1 MSLRARNR
9 NISSYTQCHPTPC
22 RQRGNFFMRFLR
34 GSFLAHM
41 RRFGLV
47 VEDSPLASTPVTA
60 HIRSLVDVLRE
71 RGINVDHPAE
81 TALLAH
87 EGMPLI
93 PLYVGNRGVARP
105 SDNQIRL
112 CRSPLPPQSTL
123 ADMAA
128 SRLRFAIPGLCIETV
143 DGESYFCIQWVMSQE
158 FLSATFTL
166 PGIGQEARLHH
177 CLPRRINLVFPRD
190 REFVP
195 WPHEDGASS
204 CDGGDVAN
212 LSDLDDE
219 EMDVVAVGGPSLYVA
234 ARGASNTPLRVMY
247 SGDTLAEAAD
257 ELLAAI
263 GRCVDANDFTDV
275 LSEDQNAILYYPRTP
290 EERDSGDGV
299 VRSLGEGVLRDV
311 YQEAFSKVMAGSS
324 RWLTPRFDGKL
335 SLLCV
340 LSLGFGDHYLSA
352 GRQHDIAAL
361 LSIPSMFACCNFCST
376 DGDLRALH
384 PGFIGEWHPA
394 LRAIISAW
402 KTAGPAGNV
411 NKPAIVGHLAS
422 YMDLPIQAI
431 ENRDQRMH
439 DALAVEMVYKAVVAS
454 QGPRH
459 KDMEWLLRGF
469 RLTCR
474 NGFQFPKFVR
484 NTSGGS
490 EAFLTKVMA
499 SLVGPY
505 SLIPRLVF
513 PPSPLAGPIV
523 EAMGGETLA
532 DLFQDYLEQT
542 GVPCPALFEACKPH
556 FTESA
561 DLTRVDSP
569 NFRAQMLTWA
579 VTGQPFLP
587 AGSSGISI
595 MLVDDDDPVY
605 LGGHDTE
612 MRRALVDSGT
622 ISYRTCFQQAR
633 IPASFLLRAAQ
644 AAYTGVEPA
653 SRRKFLHHWLLC
665 QSLGAIGDTHTFT

>member
-1 MSLRARNR
+1 MRGSQQPLAPTISPTLPPATAHPSIQLAPTGTGAPAASTISQVPIATEGAAPIGPYESLRPQQSSLRLELPPLPRPSNAAPAANINSIVNQARLAHSGASQLR
-9 NISSYTQCHPTPC
+9 VPTLTRRHARANISPIARPAATSRPSLPRPPTINSC
-22 RQRGNFFMRFLR
+22 LFVRGTETYLRTLNVILPPVDNEEIFFMRFLR

-112 CRSPLPPQSTL
+112 RLSPLPPQSTL

-158 FLSATFTL
+158 FLSATFRL

-219 EMDVVAVGGPSLYVA
+219 EMDVVASVVHPVAETRLPHLPASIWDDEQPWPPASRGRHPAFTESSVYVA
-234 ARGASNTPLRVMY
+234 ARGASNTPLRVIY

-324 RWLTPRFDGKL
+324 RWLTPL
-335 SLLCV
+335 S
-340 LSLGFGDHYLSA
+340 
-352 GRQHDIAAL
+352 
-361 LSIPSMFACCNFCST
+361 
-376 DGDLRALH
+376 
-384 PGFIGEWHPA
+384 
-394 LRAIISAW
+394 
-402 KTAGPAGNV
+402 
-411 NKPAIVGHLAS
+411 
-422 YMDLPIQAI
+422 
-431 ENRDQRMH
+431 
-439 DALAVEMVYKAVVAS
+439 
-454 QGPRH
+454 
-459 KDMEWLLRGF
+459 
-469 RLTCR
+469 
-474 NGFQFPKFVR
+474 
-484 NTSGGS
+484 
-490 EAFLTKVMA
+490 
-499 SLVGPY
+499 
-505 SLIPRLVF
+505 
-513 PPSPLAGPIV
+513 
-523 EAMGGETLA
+523 
-532 DLFQDYLEQT
+532 
-542 GVPCPALFEACKPH
+542 
-556 FTESA
+556 
-561 DLTRVDSP
+561 
-569 NFRAQMLTWA
+569 
-579 VTGQPFLP
+579 
-587 AGSSGISI
+587 
-595 MLVDDDDPVY
+595 
-605 LGGHDTE
+605 
-612 MRRALVDSGT
+612 
-622 ISYRTCFQQAR
+622 
-633 IPASFLLRAAQ
+633 
-644 AAYTGVEPA
+644 
-653 SRRKFLHHWLLC
+653 
-665 QSLGAIGDTHTFT
+665 